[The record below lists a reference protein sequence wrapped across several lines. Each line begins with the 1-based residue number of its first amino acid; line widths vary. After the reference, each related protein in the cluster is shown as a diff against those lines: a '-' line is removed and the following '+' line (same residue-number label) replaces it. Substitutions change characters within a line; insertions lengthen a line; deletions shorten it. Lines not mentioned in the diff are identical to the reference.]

1 MGIDRFRAREMAN
14 LFRRHN
20 ITVTEAMIAH
30 FDDDDRLVSAAKAGR
45 DELAE
50 QFAKDRQQF
59 EQEHSSK
66 GWH

>member
-1 MGIDRFRAREMAN
+1 
-14 LFRRHN
+14 
-20 ITVTEAMIAH
+20 MIAH

-45 DELAE
+45 DELEE
-50 QFAKDRQQF
+50 QFAKDRQRF